1 MLDPR
6 YNKDDGL
13 IWFEDSRFEDPYEN
27 CEWADLQTGTDIQL
41 SLGTKRLE

>member
-13 IWFEDSRFEDPYEN
+13 IWFENSDFEDPYEY
-27 CEWADLQTGTDIQL
+27 CEWADL
-41 SLGTKRLE
+41 